1 MIGPFFSRQHEITE
15 IKANSNNSLCL
26 AFALVSSQG
35 FLIQLLKC
43 GRLLRLFR
51 VVRKLHRYTEYSA
64 ILLTLLMIA
73 FAMMAHWLACI
84 WYVIGLSEVSE
95 NSTVSWLYA
104 LGEAINKPYVNFTME
119 TGPDEGSA
127 YVTALYFTLTSM
139 TTVGFGNV
147 AANTNGEKVF
157 AVVTMLIGG
166 KLLCVLSH
174 LLSVIKELKRNL

>member
-1 MIGPFFSRQHEITE
+1 M
-15 IKANSNNSLCL
+15 
-26 AFALVSSQG
+26 
-35 FLIQLLKC
+35 
-43 GRLLRLFR
+43 
-51 VVRKLHRYTEYSA
+51 
-64 ILLTLLMIA
+64 
-73 FAMMAHWLACI
+73 
-84 WYVIGLSEVSE
+84 IGLSEVSD

-166 KLLCVLSH
+166 KLLCALVTYI
-174 LLSVIKELKRNL
+174 VYNQRLKRGNF

>member
-1 MIGPFFSRQHEITE
+1 
-15 IKANSNNSLCL
+15 
-26 AFALVSSQG
+26 
-35 FLIQLLKC
+35 
-43 GRLLRLFR
+43 
-51 VVRKLHRYTEYSA
+51 
-64 ILLTLLMIA
+64 MIA

-174 LLSVIKELKRNL
+174 LLSVIKDLKGNLLTSTTKVIYSNKCILKTVFFTEDRKLGISFQ

>member
-1 MIGPFFSRQHEITE
+1 
-15 IKANSNNSLCL
+15 
-26 AFALVSSQG
+26 
-35 FLIQLLKC
+35 
-43 GRLLRLFR
+43 
-51 VVRKLHRYTEYSA
+51 
-64 ILLTLLMIA
+64 
-73 FAMMAHWLACI
+73 MMAHWLACI
-84 WYVIGLSEVSE
+84 WYVIGLSEVSD

-104 LGEAINKPYVNFTME
+104 LGEAINKPYVNFTIG

-166 KLLCVLSH
+166 KLLRVLVTYIVKNVEIQY
-174 LLSVIKELKRNL
+174 LSQNIGYLEFFHRVKSALIPVFESFV

>member
-1 MIGPFFSRQHEITE
+1 
-15 IKANSNNSLCL
+15 
-26 AFALVSSQG
+26 
-35 FLIQLLKC
+35 
-43 GRLLRLFR
+43 
-51 VVRKLHRYTEYSA
+51 
-64 ILLTLLMIA
+64 MIA

-84 WYVIGLSEVSE
+84 WYVIGLSEVSD

-166 KLLCVLSH
+166 KLLCVL
-174 LLSVIKELKRNL
+174 VTYIVRNQRFKSGNFKQQPQKIYIYILGQMY